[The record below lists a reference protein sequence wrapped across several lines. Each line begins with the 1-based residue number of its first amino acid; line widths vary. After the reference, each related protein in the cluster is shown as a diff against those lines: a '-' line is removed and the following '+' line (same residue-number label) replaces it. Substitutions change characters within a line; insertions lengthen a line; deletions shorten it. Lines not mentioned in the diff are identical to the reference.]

1 MIRSAGAAQ
10 CVPLEAVFPEV
21 DMKKILTIVGII
33 VVVLILIAVVLPFVI
48 DVNKFKP
55 VLETNISD
63 ALGRKVEI
71 GNISLAI
78 LSGGVSVDNV
88 VIADDP
94 AFSRTPFLQAKQVT
108 VGVALLPLIF
118 SKRLEVSSFTVTDP
132 QVSLL
137 RSASGAWNFS
147 SMGAGGAKQKSKDTS
162 APANFSVAKLKISNG
177 TIVMG
182 TGGALPKTQTYQEVN
197 LEASDLSY
205 TSQFPFKFSAKTPG
219 GGSVKLEGKAG
230 PVDATDASLTP
241 LDAKIG
247 VEHFDIAASGVVDSA
262 MGVAGVIDFTGDL
275 ASDGQQMNSKGTLK
289 ANKIKLVAKG
299 SPASVPVDVDY
310 DTSYDLKRQAG
321 SLKQGDVHI
330 GKGLARL
337 TGGYDIAGAAVTLNL
352 KLNGQGM
359 PIADLEG
366 MLPAAGITLPS
377 GAKLESGSLDLN
389 LALSGP
395 VDKLVITGPV
405 NLSNGKIA
413 GYNLK
418 SKLGALS
425 SFPGLGGK
433 SGGGGSDTEIQT
445 LSADLHVDPS
455 GTQATNLNV
464 VVPSLGTVTGTA
476 NVSSSGQLNC
486 KMSAKLAGAM
496 GSMTSVMSLG
506 GGKNSNAGGIPFTI
520 TGTTKDPVFLPD
532 VAGMAGNMAKG
543 VGAAPADAAKS
554 ATGALGG
561 LFGKKKQN

>member
-1 MIRSAGAAQ
+1 
-10 CVPLEAVFPEV
+10 V
-21 DMKKILTIVGII
+21 KKILKIVGII
-33 VVVLILIAVVLPFVI
+33 AVVLILIIIALPFLI

-55 VLETNISD
+55 TIETNISD

-88 VIADDP
+88 VISDDP
-94 AFSRTPFLQAKQVT
+94 AYSRTPFLQAKQVT

-118 SKRLEVSSFTVTDP
+118 SKKLEVSSFTVTDP

-137 RSASGAWNFS
+137 RSSSGAWNFS
-147 SMGAGGAKQKSKDTS
+147 TMGAGGSKQKSKDAS
-162 APANFSVAKLKISNG
+162 APANFSVEKLKISNG

-182 TGGALPKTQTYQEVN
+182 TGGAHPKTQTYQEVS
-197 LEASDLSY
+197 LEVSDLSY

-219 GGSVKLEGKAG
+219 GGTVKLDGKAG

-241 LDAKIG
+241 LDAKINA
-247 VEHFDIAASGVVDSA
+247 EHFDIAASGVVDTST
-262 MGVAGVIDFTGDL
+262 GLAGVVDFTGDL
-275 ASDGQQMNSKGTLK
+275 ASDGHQMNSKGTVK
-289 ANKIKLVAKG
+289 ANKIKLVAAG

-321 SLKQGDVHI
+321 TLKQGDVHI

-337 TGGYDIAGAAVTLNL
+337 TGSYDIAGASPTLNM

-359 PIADLEG
+359 PVGDLEG

-377 GAKLESGSLDLN
+377 GAKLDSGSLDLN

-395 VDKLVITGPV
+395 ADKLVITGPV

-425 SFPGLGGK
+425 SFGGLGGK
-433 SGGGGSDTEIQT
+433 SGGGSDTEIQT
-445 LSADLHVDPS
+445 LSANLHVDPS
-455 GTQATNLNV
+455 ETQATNLDI
-464 VVPSLGTVTGTA
+464 VVPSIGTVTGNGT
-476 NVSSSGQLNC
+476 VSAAGQLNF

-496 GSMTSVMSLG
+496 GSVMTLG
-506 GGKNSNAGGIPFTI
+506 NKNSNGIPFTI

-532 VAGMAGNMAKG
+532 VAGMAGNMVKG
-543 VGAAPADAAKS
+543 VGAAPADAAKQ

>member
-1 MIRSAGAAQ
+1 
-10 CVPLEAVFPEV
+10 
-21 DMKKILTIVGII
+21 MKKTLTIVAVI
-33 VVVLILIAVVLPFVI
+33 VVVLILIVIALPFMI

-55 VLETNISD
+55 TIETNISD
-63 ALGRKVEI
+63 ALGRKVEV

-94 AFSRTPFLQAKQVT
+94 AYSRTPFLQAKQVK

-147 SMGAGGAKQKSKDTS
+147 SMGAGASKAKSEDSS
-162 APANFSVAKLKISNG
+162 APANFSVEKLKISNG

-182 TGGALPKTQTYQEVN
+182 TGGAHPKTQTYQEVN

-219 GGSVKLEGKAG
+219 GGTVKLEGKAG

-241 LDAKIG
+241 LDAKID
-247 VEHFDIAASGVVDSA
+247 VEHFDIAASGVVDSST
-262 MGVAGVIDFTGDL
+262 GVAGVIDFTGDL
-275 ASDGQQMNSKGTLK
+275 ASDGHEMNSKGALK
-289 ANKIKLVAKG
+289 ANKIKVKPAG
-299 SPASVPVDVDY
+299 SPATVPVDVDY
-310 DTSYDLKRQAG
+310 DTTYDLKRQTG
-321 SLKQGDVHI
+321 TLKQGDVHI
-330 GKGLARL
+330 GKGLAHL
-337 TGGYDIAGAAVTLNL
+337 TGSYDIAGASPTLDM

-359 PIADLEG
+359 PIEDLEG
-366 MLPAAGITLPS
+366 MLPAAAIKLPPDS
-377 GAKLESGSLDLN
+377 SLKSGSLDLN
-389 LALSGP
+389 LAIKGP
-395 VDKLVITGPV
+395 ADKLVISGPIH
-405 NLSNGKIA
+405 LSNGKIA
-413 GYNLK
+413 GFSVK
-418 SKLGALS
+418 SKFA
-425 SFPGLGGK
+425 SFPGLGGL
-433 SGGGGSDTEIQT
+433 GGGNGSDTEIQT
-445 LSADLHVDPS
+445 LSTDVHVDPAE
-455 GTQATNLNV
+455 TQLSNLDV
-464 VVPSLGTVTGTA
+464 IVPSIGTVTGNGT
-476 NVSSSGQLNC
+476 VSAAGQLNF

-506 GGKNSNAGGIPFTI
+506 GGKNSSGGGIPFTI
-520 TGTTKDPVFLPD
+520 TGTTSAPIFLPD
-532 VAGMAGNMAKG
+532 VAGMAGNMVKG
-543 VGAAPADAAKS
+543 VGGAPADAAKS

>member
-1 MIRSAGAAQ
+1 
-10 CVPLEAVFPEV
+10 
-21 DMKKILTIVGII
+21 MKKVLTIVGII
-33 VVVLILIAVVLPFVI
+33 VAVLIVIVLALPFAI

-55 VLETNISD
+55 TIETNISD
-63 ALGRKVEI
+63 ALGRKVEL

-78 LSGGVSVDNV
+78 LSGGVSVDSV

-94 AFSRTPFLQAKQVT
+94 AFSRTPFLQAKQVK

-137 RSASGAWNFS
+137 RSASGGWNFS
-147 SMGAGGAKQKSKDTS
+147 TMAAGGGKQKSKDSS
-162 APANFSVAKLKISNG
+162 APANFSVEKLTISNG
-177 TIVMG
+177 TIVVG
-182 TGGALPKTQTYQEVN
+182 TAGAHPKTQTYQEVN
-197 LEASDLSY
+197 LEVSDLSY
-205 TSQFPFKFSAKTPG
+205 TSEFPFKFSAKTPG
-219 GGSVKLEGKAG
+219 GGTVKLEGKAG

-241 LDAKIG
+241 LDAKIR
-247 VEHFDIAASGVVDSA
+247 VEDFDIAASGVVDSST
-262 MGVAGVIDFTGDL
+262 GIAGVIDFSGDL
-275 ASDGQQMNSKGTLK
+275 ASDGHQMNSKGTLK
-289 ANKIKLVAKG
+289 ANKIKLVAAG
-299 SPASVPVDVDY
+299 SPADVPVDVDF

-321 SLKQGDVHI
+321 TLKQGDVHI
-330 GKGLARL
+330 GKGLAHL
-337 TGGYDIAGAAVTLNL
+337 TGGFDIAGAAAILNM

-359 PIADLEG
+359 PVADLEG
-366 MLPAAGITLPS
+366 MLPAAGINLPS

-389 LALSGP
+389 LELSGP

-413 GYNLK
+413 GYNLR

-425 SFPGLGGK
+425 SFPGLGGAN
-433 SGGGGSDTEIQT
+433 GGGGSNTEIQT
-445 LSADLHVDPS
+445 LHADLHVEPT
-455 GTQATNLNV
+455 GTQATNLNI
-464 VVPSLGTVTGTA
+464 VVPSIGTVTGTA
-476 NVSSSGQLNC
+476 NVSPSGQLNC

-496 GSMTSVMSLG
+496 GAMTSVMSLG
-506 GGKNSNAGGIPFTI
+506 GAKNSKGGGIPFTI

-543 VGAAPADAAKS
+543 VSAAPADAAKS